1 MDFTQAVNLPTNWVF
16 FFMKKV
22 YSDQEIKILSD
33 NPNVKY
39 VRRNR
44 LVLTFEFR
52 QKLYDEWTKEEKEQF
67 KDPLKWRDTP
77 EMSYVMKIADLF

>member
-1 MDFTQAVNLPTNWVF
+1 MDFTQAVNLPTNWV

>member
-1 MDFTQAVNLPTNWVF
+1 
-16 FFMKKV
+16 MKKV
-22 YSDQEIKILSD
+22 YRDQEINILSD

>member
-1 MDFTQAVNLPTNWVF
+1 
-16 FFMKKV
+16 MKKV

-67 KDPLKWRDTP
+67 KDPLKWRDPP

>member
-1 MDFTQAVNLPTNWVF
+1 
-16 FFMKKV
+16 MKKV

-52 QKLYDEWTKEEKEQF
+52 QKLYDEQTKEEKEQF
-67 KDPLKWRDTP
+67 KDPIKWRDTP

>member
-1 MDFTQAVNLPTNWVF
+1 
-16 FFMKKV
+16 MKKV

-77 EMSYVMKIADLF
+77 EMSYAMKIADLF

>member
-1 MDFTQAVNLPTNWVF
+1 MDFTQAVNLPTNWV

-39 VRRNR
+39 IRRNR

>member
-1 MDFTQAVNLPTNWVF
+1 
-16 FFMKKV
+16 MKKV

-44 LVLTFEFR
+44 LVLTFGFR

>member
-1 MDFTQAVNLPTNWVF
+1 
-16 FFMKKV
+16 MKKV

>member
-1 MDFTQAVNLPTNWVF
+1 
-16 FFMKKV
+16 MKKV

-33 NPNVKY
+33 NPNVNY

-52 QKLYDEWTKEEKEQF
+52 QKLYDDWTKEEKEQF

>member
-1 MDFTQAVNLPTNWVF
+1 
-16 FFMKKV
+16 MKKV
-22 YSDQEIKILSD
+22 YSYQEIKILSD

>member
-1 MDFTQAVNLPTNWVF
+1 
-16 FFMKKV
+16 MKKV
-22 YSDQEIKILSD
+22 YSDQEIKILGD

-52 QKLYDEWTKEEKEQF
+52 QKLYDEQTKEEKEQF

>member
-1 MDFTQAVNLPTNWVF
+1 
-16 FFMKKV
+16 MKKV
-22 YSDQEIKILSD
+22 YSNQEIKILSD

>member
-1 MDFTQAVNLPTNWVF
+1 
-16 FFMKKV
+16 MKKV

-39 VRRNR
+39 VKRNR